1 MNRFGIALFIGL
13 IISGH
18 TQAQQT
24 PEKRTVE
31 IRQAG
36 SAVRDGAKFPG
47 ATLLTKKNN
56 TRVVLFHQ
64 GARIESDRAFFYNAD
79 NFFKADGEVV
89 FTQGDSLRMDCA
101 YMEYNGQNQKAKAW
115 GDVVLKRPDMTL
127 RTDTLHMDRIAQEA
141 YYNTPGR
148 IEDQESTLTSNRG
161 RYFMEEKKYRFQSRV
176 HIDNPEYILD
186 SDQLDYYTERDLAYL
201 YGKSHIVGDTYDI
214 ECLRGFYDLNAQR
227 GYFKREATIYY
238 DGKIIQGDSL
248 YFEDA
253 REYAAATNNISIT
266 DPINK
271 SVITGHYGEIFK
283 AKDSAII
290 TRRALA
296 MNIVEQDSL
305 FIHADTLVAT
315 GPEKDRRLTGFYGVR
330 IYKSDMSGVS
340 DSLYFNENEGI
351 IKLLKKPLSRRDQ
364 QVFTEIDF
372 NRTNPVMWFGKSQM
386 SGNEIQLFIE
396 PQNRTLDTLK
406 ILGRVFIIEKD
417 SLDRGGYNQIKGGF
431 LKGNFK
437 NGALERIDIDKNTE
451 VLYYMYA
458 EDTGELIGIDR
469 TDCSSLNMWIENNAI
484 GSIQFN
490 VQPSG
495 NVFPEEDIEKNE
507 RRLEGF
513 IWKEDQRPKNKEDL
527 FDAEDLKLPL
537 VPILPMERI
546 DEQLEPAE
554 ENDQ

>member
-13 IISGH
+13 IFGGH

-36 SAVRDGAKFPG
+36 SAVRDEAKFPR

-141 YYNTPGR
+141 YYNTPGQ
-148 IEDQESTLTSNRG
+148 IEDQESILTSNRG

-176 HIDNPEYILD
+176 HIDNPEYTLD
-186 SDQLDYYTERDLAYL
+186 SDQLDYYTEKDLAYL

-305 FIHADTLVAT
+305 YIHADTLVAT
-315 GPEKDRRLTGFYGVR
+315 GPENDRRLRGFYGVR

-340 DSLYFNENEGI
+340 DSLHFNENEGI
-351 IKLLKKPLSRRDQ
+351 IKLLKKPLSRREQ

-396 PQNRTLDTLK
+396 PKNRTLDTLK

-431 LKGNFK
+431 LKGNFE

-495 NVFPEEDIEKNE
+495 NVFPDKDIEKNE

-513 IWKEDQRPKNKEDL
+513 IWKEDQRPKNKNDL

-546 DEQLEPAE
+546 DEQLESAE
-554 ENDQ
+554 ENDR

>member
-36 SAVRDGAKFPG
+36 SAVRDEAKFPG

-115 GDVVLKRPDMTL
+115 GDVILKRPDMTL

-437 NGALERIDIDKNTE
+437 NGALETIDIDKNTE

-513 IWKEDQRPKNKEDL
+513 IWKEDQRPKNKDDL

>member
-13 IISGH
+13 IFGGH

-36 SAVRDGAKFPG
+36 SAVRDEAKFPG

-101 YMEYNGQNQKAKAW
+101 YLEYNGQNQKAKAW

-148 IEDQESTLTSNRG
+148 IEDQESILTSNRG

-186 SDQLDYYTERDLAYL
+186 SDQLDYYTEKDLAYL

-305 FIHADTLVAT
+305 YIHADTLVAT
-315 GPEKDRRLTGFYGVR
+315 GPENDRRLRGFYGVR

-340 DSLYFNENEGI
+340 DSLHFNENEGI
-351 IKLLKKPLSRRDQ
+351 IKLLKKPLSRREQ

-396 PQNRTLDTLK
+396 PKNRTLDTLK

-431 LKGNFK
+431 LKGNFE

-495 NVFPEEDIEKNE
+495 NVFPDKDIEKNE

-513 IWKEDQRPKNKEDL
+513 IWKEDQRPKNKNDL

-546 DEQLEPAE
+546 EEQLESTE
-554 ENDQ
+554 ENDR

>member
-13 IISGH
+13 IFGGH

-36 SAVRDGAKFPG
+36 SAVRDEAKFPG
-47 ATLLTKKNN
+47 ATLLTTKNN

-148 IEDQESTLTSNRG
+148 IEDQESILTSNRG

-176 HIDNPEYILD
+176 HIDNPEYTLD
-186 SDQLDYYTERDLAYL
+186 SDQLDYYTEKDLAYL

-305 FIHADTLVAT
+305 YIHADTLVAT
-315 GPEKDRRLTGFYGVR
+315 GPENDRRLRGFYGVR

-340 DSLYFNENEGI
+340 DSLHFNENEGI
-351 IKLLKKPLSRRDQ
+351 IKLLKKPLSRREQ

-396 PQNRTLDTLK
+396 PKNRTLDTLK

-431 LKGNFK
+431 LKGNFE

-495 NVFPEEDIEKNE
+495 NVFPDKDIEKNE

-513 IWKEDQRPKNKEDL
+513 IWKEDQRPKNKNDL

-546 DEQLEPAE
+546 DEQLESAE
-554 ENDQ
+554 ENDR

>member
-13 IISGH
+13 IFGGH

-36 SAVRDGAKFPG
+36 SAVRDEAKFPG

-148 IEDQESTLTSNRG
+148 IEDQESILTSNRG

-186 SDQLDYYTERDLAYL
+186 SDQLDYYTEKDLAYL

-305 FIHADTLVAT
+305 YIHADTLVAT
-315 GPEKDRRLTGFYGVR
+315 GPENDRRLRGFYGVR

-340 DSLYFNENEGI
+340 DSLHFNENEGI
-351 IKLLKKPLSRRDQ
+351 IKLLKKPLSRREQ

-431 LKGNFK
+431 LKGNFE

-495 NVFPEEDIEKNE
+495 NVFPDKDIEKNE

-513 IWKEDQRPKNKEDL
+513 IWKEDQRPKNKNDL

-546 DEQLEPAE
+546 DEQLESAE
-554 ENDQ
+554 ENDR

>member
-1 MNRFGIALFIGL
+1 MNRFEIALFIGL

-36 SAVRDGAKFPG
+36 SAVRDEAKFPG

-305 FIHADTLVAT
+305 FIHADTLIAT

-513 IWKEDQRPKNKEDL
+513 IWKEDQRPKNKDDL

>member
-36 SAVRDGAKFPG
+36 SAVRDEAKFPG

-266 DPINK
+266 DPVNK

-396 PQNRTLDTLK
+396 PKNRTLDTLK

-513 IWKEDQRPKNKEDL
+513 IWKEDQRPKNKDDL

-546 DEQLEPAE
+546 DEQLEPAD

>member
-1 MNRFGIALFIGL
+1 
-13 IISGH
+13 
-18 TQAQQT
+18 
-24 PEKRTVE
+24 
-31 IRQAG
+31 
-36 SAVRDGAKFPG
+36 
-47 ATLLTKKNN
+47 
-56 TRVVLFHQ
+56 
-64 GARIESDRAFFYNAD
+64 
-79 NFFKADGEVV
+79 
-89 FTQGDSLRMDCA
+89 
-101 YMEYNGQNQKAKAW
+101 
-115 GDVVLKRPDMTL
+115 
-127 RTDTLHMDRIAQEA
+127 
-141 YYNTPGR
+141 
-148 IEDQESTLTSNRG
+148 
-161 RYFMEEKKYRFQSRV
+161 MEEKKYRFQSRV

>member
-13 IISGH
+13 IFGGH
-18 TQAQQT
+18 TQAQKT

-36 SAVRDGAKFPG
+36 SAVRDEAKFPG

-64 GARIESDRAFFYNAD
+64 GARIESDRAFFYNAE

-148 IEDQESTLTSNRG
+148 IEDQESILTSNRG

-186 SDQLDYYTERDLAYL
+186 SDQLDYYTEKDLAYL

-305 FIHADTLVAT
+305 YIHADTLVAT
-315 GPEKDRRLTGFYGVR
+315 GPENDRRLRGFYGVR

-340 DSLYFNENEGI
+340 DSLHFNENEGI
-351 IKLLKKPLSRRDQ
+351 IKLLKKTAKPTRTASIYR
-364 QVFTEIDF
+364 
-372 NRTNPVMWFGKSQM
+372 NRF
-386 SGNEIQLFIE
+386 
-396 PQNRTLDTLK
+396 
-406 ILGRVFIIEKD
+406 
-417 SLDRGGYNQIKGGF
+417 
-431 LKGNFK
+431 
-437 NGALERIDIDKNTE
+437 
-451 VLYYMYA
+451 
-458 EDTGELIGIDR
+458 
-469 TDCSSLNMWIENNAI
+469 
-484 GSIQFN
+484 
-490 VQPSG
+490 
-495 NVFPEEDIEKNE
+495 
-507 RRLEGF
+507 
-513 IWKEDQRPKNKEDL
+513 
-527 FDAEDLKLPL
+527 
-537 VPILPMERI
+537 
-546 DEQLEPAE
+546 
-554 ENDQ
+554 

>member
-36 SAVRDGAKFPG
+36 SAVRDEAKFPG

-437 NGALERIDIDKNTE
+437 NGALETIDIDKNTE

-513 IWKEDQRPKNKEDL
+513 IWKEDQRPKNKDDL

-546 DEQLEPAE
+546 DEQLEPTE

>member
-36 SAVRDGAKFPG
+36 SAVRDEAKFPG

>member
-36 SAVRDGAKFPG
+36 SAVRDEAKFPG

-513 IWKEDQRPKNKEDL
+513 IWKEDQRPKNKDDL

-546 DEQLEPAE
+546 DEQLEPTE

>member
-13 IISGH
+13 IFGGH

-36 SAVRDGAKFPG
+36 SAVRDEAKFPG

-64 GARIESDRAFFYNAD
+64 GARIESDRAFFYNAE

-148 IEDQESTLTSNRG
+148 IEDQESILTSNRG

-186 SDQLDYYTERDLAYL
+186 SDQLDYYTEKDLAYL

-305 FIHADTLVAT
+305 YIHADTLVAT
-315 GPEKDRRLTGFYGVR
+315 GPENDRRLRGFYGVR

-340 DSLYFNENEGI
+340 DSLHFNENEGI
-351 IKLLKKPLSRRDQ
+351 IKLLKKPLSRQEQ

-431 LKGNFK
+431 LKGNFE

-495 NVFPEEDIEKNE
+495 NVFPDKDIEKNE

-513 IWKEDQRPKNKEDL
+513 IWKEDQRPKTKMIFL
-527 FDAEDLKLPL
+527 MRKT
-537 VPILPMERI
+537 
-546 DEQLEPAE
+546 
-554 ENDQ
+554 

>member
-36 SAVRDGAKFPG
+36 SAVRDEAKFPG

-437 NGALERIDIDKNTE
+437 NGALETIDIDKNTE

-513 IWKEDQRPKNKEDL
+513 IWKEDQRPKNKDDL

>member
-1 MNRFGIALFIGL
+1 MSRFGIALFIGL

-36 SAVRDGAKFPG
+36 SAVRDEAKFPG

>member
-36 SAVRDGAKFPG
+36 SAVRDEAKFPG

-431 LKGNFK
+431 LKGDFK

>member
-13 IISGH
+13 IFGGH

-36 SAVRDGAKFPG
+36 SAVRDEAKFPG

-101 YMEYNGQNQKAKAW
+101 YLEYNGQNQKAKAW

-148 IEDQESTLTSNRG
+148 IEDQESILTSNRG

-186 SDQLDYYTERDLAYL
+186 SDQLDYYTEKDLAYL

-305 FIHADTLVAT
+305 YIHADTLVAT
-315 GPEKDRRLTGFYGVR
+315 GPENDRRLRGFYGVR

-340 DSLYFNENEGI
+340 DSLHFNENEGI
-351 IKLLKKPLSRRDQ
+351 IKLLKKPLSRREQ

-396 PQNRTLDTLK
+396 PKNRTLDTLK

-431 LKGNFK
+431 LKGNFE

-495 NVFPEEDIEKNE
+495 NVFPDKDIEKNE

-513 IWKEDQRPKNKEDL
+513 IWKEDQRPKNKNDL

-546 DEQLEPAE
+546 DEQLESTE
-554 ENDQ
+554 ENDR